1 MADQGAQPKRSVSRI
16 QVVKLLLVLC
26 FGVVAFRLVNI
37 QVIEAGHYQEIA
49 KRQYQAPV
57 PLNASRGNIYDRNGK
72 LLVSNLTYVSFG
84 ADPKMIGDA
93 ADNVADRFVHVF
105 HKAREPYMAKL
116 TETTRH
122 FVWLER
128 QVEPQIARK
137 IDAPSFGN
145 ALVQINEPKRL
156 YHYES
161 LAGQLIGF
169 TDVDNHGLGGI
180 EKQFDDEL
188 HGTNGYMIMQR
199 DGLGRKRPVV
209 DYPRQDP
216 INGHHLVLTID
227 LEYQAIAEDELRKGV
242 QRNGAES
249 GLALMLD
256 PATGEVL
263 AMANYPSIN
272 PNDLNGTEQ
281 ALLKNRII
289 TDMFEP
295 GSVFKVVVAS
305 AALEK
310 NLVKPDQKFFAEN
323 GRYLASS
330 GGGKTRLIT
339 DTHPYGTITFQQAME
354 FSSNIV
360 MAKVSDIVGSELLYT
375 TARGFGFGTET
386 GIELPGEVSGE
397 LKKPVEWSGTTLNSM
412 AYGYEVGVTP
422 IQIAAAY
429 AAVANNGVL
438 MKPFVVRQVLGT
450 DGAVLAEFSP
460 KEVRTVLSGQTVQTL
475 TRFFEG
481 VVERGTGKLAK
492 VPGLAIAGKTGTS
505 RKVIGGRYEEGKY
518 TASFVGFFPA
528 DAPKVVCL
536 VMLDNPPAGVQT
548 GGLASAPIFKAIAE
562 KVYATSG
569 RFGRKAR
576 PGDQERPLFTIPDV
590 RSLNPDVA
598 RGILVSRGFT
608 VVIQGTGNI
617 VLSQAPQAGIRV
629 IQGSKVAL
637 VTSETDVNVPPGFTV
652 VPDIRSLSIR
662 RAINRLTMQQLDVSI
677 SGSGLV
683 ISQTPSP
690 GTKVKIGTR
699 VSIRC
704 ESKDGFIV
712 SAN

>member
-1 MADQGAQPKRSVSRI
+1 MMGQENETASSVNRV
-16 QVVKLLLVLC
+16 QVVKLLLLLC
-26 FGVVAFRLVNI
+26 FGVVAFRLIKI

-49 KRQYQAPV
+49 KRQYEARV
-57 PLNASRGNIYDRNGK
+57 PLNASRGNIYDRNGR
-72 LLVSNLTYVSFG
+72 LLVSNLMYVSFG
-84 ADPKMIGDA
+84 ADPKMIGDV

-105 HKAREPYMAKL
+105 RKSREPYISKL
-116 TETTRH
+116 TETSRH

-128 QVEPQIARK
+128 QVDPRVAKK
-137 IDAPSFGN
+137 IDAPAFGN
-145 ALVQINEPKRL
+145 ALIQLNEPKRL
-156 YHYES
+156 YYYES

-169 TDVDNHGLGGI
+169 TDVDNNGLGGI
-180 EKQFDDEL
+180 EKQFDGDL
-188 HGTNGYMIMQR
+188 HGINGYMVMQR

-216 INGHHLVLTID
+216 VNGHHLVLTID

-242 QRNGAES
+242 ERNGAES

-263 AMANYPSIN
+263 AMANFPSIN
-272 PNDLNGTEQ
+272 PNNLNGTDE

-310 NLVKPDQKFFAEN
+310 HLVKPDQKFFAEN
-323 GRYLASS
+323 GRYMAST
-330 GGGKTRLIT
+330 GGGKPRLIT
-339 DTHPYGTITFQQAME
+339 DTHPYGMITFQQGME
-354 FSSNIV
+354 YSSNIV
-360 MAKVSDIVGSELLYT
+360 MAKVSDIVGPELLYT
-375 TARGFGFGTET
+375 SARAFGFGTET

-397 LKKPVEWSGTTLNSM
+397 LKKPVQWSGTTLNSM
-412 AYGYEVGVTP
+412 AFGYEVGVTP
-422 IQIAAAY
+422 LQIAAAY

-438 MKPFVVRQVLGT
+438 MKPYVVRQVLGT
-450 DGAVLAEFSP
+450 NGAVLAEFSP
-460 KEVRTVLSGQTVQTL
+460 KEVRTVISASTVQTL

-481 VVERGTGKLAK
+481 VVDRGTGKLAK

-505 RKVIGGRYEEGKY
+505 RKFIGGKYEEGKY

-536 VMLDNPPAGVQT
+536 VMLDNPKAGQQT

-569 RFGRKAR
+569 RFGRKAA

-590 RSLNPDVA
+590 RSLNPEVA
-598 RGILVSRGFT
+598 KGILVSRGFT
-608 VVIQGTGNI
+608 VVVQGTGSI
-617 VLSQAPQAGIRV
+617 VLSQAPQAGVRV
-629 IQGSKVAL
+629 LQGSKVAL
-637 VTSETDVNVPPGFTV
+637 VTSETEVSVPAGFTV
-652 VPDIRSLSIR
+652 VPDVRTLSIR

-677 SGSGLV
+677 NGSGV
-683 ISQTPSP
+683 VVSQSP
-690 GTKVKIGTR
+690 AQGTKVKIGTR
-699 VSIRC
+699 VGIKC
-704 ESKDGFIV
+704 ESKGSFIV